1 MQAQER
7 ALPGNN
13 RITTEGDTRT
23 LLVDGKFDF
32 KLNRV
37 FREMYEQAPD
47 HIRCFVIDL
56 SRTHYMDS
64 SALGMLL
71 LLREHV
77 HEDRSRVRI
86 VRCNPEIR
94 KILEIANFDKL
105 FEIS

>member
-1 MQAQER
+1 MQQEDK
-7 ALPGNN
+7 LMPG
-13 RITTEGDTRT
+13 THDVVTEGDVCT
-23 LLVDGKFDF
+23 LSIGGRFDF
-32 KLNRV
+32 KLNRA
-37 FREMYEQAPD
+37 FREMYEDAPPEV
-47 HIRCFVIDL
+47 RSYVIDL

-77 HEDRSRVRI
+77 REDRLRVRI

>member
-1 MQAQER
+1 MQVQDKAI
-7 ALPGNN
+7 PGIHNVV
-13 RITTEGDTRT
+13 TEGDIRT
-23 LLVDGKFDF
+23 LRIDGKFDF
-32 KLNRV
+32 KLNRA
-37 FREMYEQAPD
+37 FREMYQQAPD
-47 HIRCFVIDL
+47 NIRCFVIDL

>member
-1 MQAQER
+1 MQAENKVMS
-7 ALPGNN
+7 GSHDVV
-13 RITTEGDTRT
+13 TEGTTRT
-23 LLVDGKFDF
+23 LSIGGKFDF
-32 KLNRV
+32 KLNRA
-37 FREMYEQAPD
+37 FREMYEEAPAE
-47 HIRCFVIDL
+47 IQCYVIDL

-77 HEDRSRVRI
+77 NEDRSRVRI
-86 VRCNPEIR
+86 VCCNPEIR